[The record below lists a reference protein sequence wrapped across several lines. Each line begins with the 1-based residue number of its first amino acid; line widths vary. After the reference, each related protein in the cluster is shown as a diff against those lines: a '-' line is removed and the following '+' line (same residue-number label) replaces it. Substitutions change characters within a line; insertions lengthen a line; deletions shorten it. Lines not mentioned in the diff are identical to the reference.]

1 VLGLHARAS
10 VEQVLT
16 PGVSFGGNAGASVS
30 PVASSP
36 TGPWFGFALGYLGND
51 LLSEP
56 DDFKVHLTTASVSA
70 CPLRPRLGSSFF
82 VSPCGVVKGGFLEAR
97 GLGVSDPKWVF
108 RTWWSLGA
116 EVVLELDLGAGMS
129 VELAPSL
136 DIPLIKREFTSGEPP
151 EAIGETPAVS
161 AGVNLGIGYHFQ

>member
-1 VLGLHARAS
+1 
-10 VEQVLT
+10 
-16 PGVSFGGNAGASVS
+16 
-30 PVASSP
+30 
-36 TGPWFGFALGYLGND
+36 
-51 LLSEP
+51 
-56 DDFKVHLTTASVSA
+56 
-70 CPLRPRLGSSFF
+70 